1 MKIENVILND
11 NIQRAL
17 DEMGF
22 VEGTQI
28 QQEAIPVILEGKD
41 IVGQSNTGTGKTA
54 AFGIPILEKIDRE
67 VKMPQAIVLLPT
79 RELAVQVANEFRK
92 YGKYMDGIKTVTV
105 YGGADIREQI
115 NKLKSGA
122 QIIVGTPG
130 RVIDLIDR
138 HVIKLNELK
147 MAVLDEADEMLK
159 MGFREDIELILS
171 KIDHPVQTLLFSAT
185 IPDAMKNIIKKFLN
199 NPVSVKVLREG
210 ITAKEVKQS
219 YFLVKHSDKVEAL
232 ARLIDTYTPRLTLVF
247 CNTKKSVDEL
257 YDELI
262 ERGYNCD
269 KMHGDIKQS
278 QRIDTLNK
286 FNNGLIEILIATDV
300 AARGLDIKEVDLVIN
315 YEVPSKE
322 DYYVHRI
329 GRTGRAGKEGASF
342 TLASAKEMKKIENIE
357 RYTKK
362 DIRKRTIPT
371 VDKVNEVK
379 QDKFIRNIVE
389 VIEKEDLGE
398 NRELAGR
405 LMSQGYDA
413 ETLIAAMMKKLVK
426 FDYSEERDL
435 NEVIPERKK
444 STRKTSRNLEDTVR
458 FHVNVGKK
466 QGIRPGDI
474 LGAVAGECDIPGS
487 DIGEIEVLENFSFF
501 NAATEHQH
509 RILKRMAGAQIK
521 GQNVAVELS
530 KEKKSKSMREKSHD
544 NWSRKKSEKSRKKYW
559 QELIVGNIIW
569 KMNCDGLSKIAT
581 ATKRG
586 KIRWELPLH
595 DCLKTNPELRL
606 KALVVR
612 SWYGCLKSVEK

>member
-1 MKIENVILND
+1 MKIENIILND

-22 VEGTQI
+22 EELTQI
-28 QQEAIPVILEGKD
+28 QQEAIPVILEGRD

-54 AFGIPILEKIDRE
+54 AFGIPLLQKIDKE
-67 VKMPQAIVLLPT
+67 VRMPQAIVLLPT

-105 YGGADIREQI
+105 YGGADIRDQI
-115 NKLKSGA
+115 NKLKGGA

-138 HVIKLNELK
+138 HVIKLSELN

-185 IPDAMKNIIKKFLN
+185 IPDAMKNIIKKFLK

-219 YFLVKHSDKVEAL
+219 YFLVKHSDKVDAL
-232 ARLIDTYTPRLTLVF
+232 ARLVDTYTPRLALVF

-257 YDELI
+257 YDQLI

-300 AARGLDIKEVDLVIN
+300 AARGLDIKEVDIVIN

-342 TLASAKEMKKIENIE
+342 TLASAKEMKKIEAIE

-398 NRELAGR
+398 NRELAGK
-405 LMSQGYDA
+405 LMEQGHDA
-413 ETLIAAMMKKLVK
+413 ETLIAAMIKKLVK

-435 NEVIPERKK
+435 NEIIPERKK
-444 STRKTSRNLEDTVR
+444 STRGSAKNLGDTVR
-458 FHVNVGKK
+458 FHVNLGKK

-487 DIGEIEVLENFSFF
+487 DIGEIEILENFSFF
-501 NAATEHQH
+501 TAASEHKN
-509 RILKRMAGAQIK
+509 RILNKMAGSQIK
-521 GQNVAVELS
+521 GQNVVIDLS
-530 KEKKSKSMREKSHD
+530 KEKKSRFTREKQYD
-544 NWSRKKSEKSRKKYW
+544 DKGSRKNKRKKY
-559 QELIVGNIIW
+559 
-569 KMNCDGLSKIAT
+569 
-581 ATKRG
+581 
-586 KIRWELPLH
+586 
-595 DCLKTNPELRL
+595 
-606 KALVVR
+606 
-612 SWYGCLKSVEK
+612 